1 VTVSIYNVKNFPGAL
16 PPDPKNREGTEGK
29 EGRKGRKK
37 EGTGMEQREGDRNSE
52 FLISHKSNH
61 TQN

>member
-16 PPDPKNREGTEGK
+16 PPDPKDREGTEGK

-37 EGTGMEQREGDRNSE
+37 KGQEWNKGKETAIMN
-52 FLISHKSNH
+52 F
-61 TQN
+61 